1 MVFATR
7 LFSLCCLAESVQQQS
22 SHIQATVG
30 AHGEIA
36 FDSSDEKLN
45 LDTNTKSKLSLHH
58 RLEADMLHFSVEH
71 DGKSIIFDQMQEYHL
86 FGEKGFQ
93 IFNENDTV
101 TYAKPSFR
109 SFHAK
114 AGQPYAR
121 VHVRDDGDL
130 TGWTHLGGKLV
141 HLQQQPGADATA
153 TLIELENQFETTIH
167 TPMIS
172 KKGPKEVESDEEE
185 KEMERE
191 LESVSDEVID
201 YDDGKMC
208 EDPLTDEKIFCR
220 VAVDSIATDGSDA
233 HKAAGQLD
241 LLQLDIFDDKPA
253 DPNWG
258 GVKWYGGGQ
267 CYPGDDKLHVM
278 KLGVMVDEAGM
289 EDPKGWSQRSYTYKN
304 NNWVDEIAH
313 QFEMANAIYTNQMN
327 IELQVGFT
335 LACKGDCPSFMSKT
349 SSMCHKT
356 GITDQLN
363 AVKDFFQGD
372 NKQYNVDYNNVASTH
387 LFTGCNPSGFGT
399 IGLAWVGTLCRNGM
413 GGVNHINTGWATF
426 AHELGHNFNGDH
438 SFEEGQQQTGGIMD
452 YGVGHNILKP
462 IQFNSKYR
470 RTAVCGEVAKATKI
484 CSSTAFSGSG
494 GGGGGGGG
502 GSPTPPPAPVRRRR
516 APPSGNAKCCAGGG
530 ACDKKDTGIRFRNG
544 QTATCEKLSE
554 YCASYDSVKRAC
566 PATCNACGGPRP
578 RPSPSPPSP
587 PPSGCIKPG
596 TVGFCK
602 PCRESS
608 QCSQGMFCCP
618 RLKQCQ
624 RRGQGCGGPWAQ
636 CSPTCHSADC
646 TSCRPSDGSSYANWG
661 SKTCKADA
669 SDACCAGGSPCDK
682 TKTNIKRS
690 GKEAKCSEIRSFC
703 GRYGF
708 VRAACPST
716 CGECGRLLLAAV
728 SDNHTVALDGM
739 YEVEE
744 LEELV
749 GEKLE

>member
-30 AHGEIA
+30 AHGDIA

-93 IFNENDTV
+93 IFGGKDV

-121 VHVRDDGDL
+121 VHLRDDGDL
-130 TGWTHLGGKLV
+130 TGWTQLGGKLV
-141 HLQQQPGADATA
+141 SLHQQPGADATV
-153 TLIELENQFETTIH
+153 TLIELENKFKTTIH
-167 TPMIS
+167 APMIS
-172 KKGPKEVESDEEE
+172 KKGPKEVESEEEE

-191 LESVSDEVID
+191 LESMSDDVID

-208 EDPLTDEKIFCR
+208 VDPLTDEKIFCH

-233 HKAAGQLD
+233 HEGPGQLD

-253 DPNWG
+253 DPNWKG
-258 GVKWYGGGQ
+258 QKWYGQGA

-289 EDPKGWSQRSYTYKN
+289 EDPKVWSKRRATYKN
-304 NNWVDEIAH
+304 DNWVDEIAH

-327 IELQVGFT
+327 IELQIGFT
-335 LACKGDCPSFMSKT
+335 LACKGNCPSFMSKR

-363 AVKDFFQGD
+363 AVRDFFKGE
-372 NKQYNVDYNNVASTH
+372 NKKYGVDYKNVASTH

-438 SFEEGQQQTGGIMD
+438 SFEEGQQRTGGIMD

-484 CSSTAFSGSG
+484 CSSTAQAILGQAVVG
-494 GGGGGGGG
+494 
-502 GSPTPPPAPVRRRR
+502 VR
-516 APPSGNAKCCAGGG
+516 
-530 ACDKKDTGIRFRNG
+530 DI
-544 QTATCEKLSE
+544 
-554 YCASYDSVKRAC
+554 
-566 PATCNACGGPRP
+566 
-578 RPSPSPPSP
+578 
-587 PPSGCIKPG
+587 
-596 TVGFCK
+596 
-602 PCRESS
+602 S
-608 QCSQGMFCCP
+608 QC
-618 RLKQCQ
+618 
-624 RRGQGCGGPWAQ
+624 
-636 CSPTCHSADC
+636 
-646 TSCRPSDGSSYANWG
+646 
-661 SKTCKADA
+661 
-669 SDACCAGGSPCDK
+669 CD
-682 TKTNIKRS
+682 S
-690 GKEAKCSEIRSFC
+690 
-703 GRYGF
+703 
-708 VRAACPST
+708 
-716 CGECGRLLLAAV
+716 
-728 SDNHTVALDGM
+728 
-739 YEVEE
+739 
-744 LEELV
+744 
-749 GEKLE
+749 